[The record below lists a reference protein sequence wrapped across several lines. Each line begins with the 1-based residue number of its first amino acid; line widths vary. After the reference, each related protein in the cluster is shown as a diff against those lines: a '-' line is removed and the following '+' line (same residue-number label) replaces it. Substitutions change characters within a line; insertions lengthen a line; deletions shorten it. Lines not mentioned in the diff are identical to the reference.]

1 MSPIFTSDL
10 ENISLITEEAEQEI
24 KREKFLEF
32 IVSISPCLLCVG
44 RKLKKEINFKECMIH

>member
-32 IVSISPCLLCVG
+32 IVSVSPCLLCVG
-44 RKLKKEINFKECMIH
+44 HKLKKDINFKECMIH